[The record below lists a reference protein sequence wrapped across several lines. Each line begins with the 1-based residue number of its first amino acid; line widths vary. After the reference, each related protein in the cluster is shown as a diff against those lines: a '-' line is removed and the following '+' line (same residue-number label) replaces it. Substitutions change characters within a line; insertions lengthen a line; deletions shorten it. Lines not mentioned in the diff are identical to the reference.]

1 MCSEDK
7 YYYQACGMLE
17 MEVLW
22 ETICGHFLCVNET
35 ADLSQHSGL
44 ILKRDQVF
52 RLPGWFLGYQG
63 GFKVTKMVTRL
74 PRTFFIILC
83 FY

>member
-1 MCSEDK
+1 
-7 YYYQACGMLE
+7 MLE

-52 RLPGWFLGYQG
+52 RLPGWFLGYQD
-63 GFKVTKMVTRL
+63 GF
-74 PRTFFIILC
+74 
-83 FY
+83 